1 VQTKVRG
8 DGLTALVTD
17 STVTV
22 ESTFGVVDR
31 PFSFFTIVRT
41 GAQGDTITLTVAAT
55 TSDSTSPDAD
65 APSFSKIFT
74 IQAGEVGNE
83 ASLTSRIISE
93 LNLDSA
99 FRTQAFLKAIK
110 ATDRNVVIIR
120 SDKFSQSGEFWER
133 PLAGD
138 FAVSTTG
145 TAQVIVGFDNLV
157 ARSIPV
163 VINPDV
169 DSGHRLGR
177 FGISGSVT
185 VTSTQIS
192 DFFTAEA
199 KNAGSAD
206 LRVNGSVGTP
216 VVFTIPAQDKQIF
229 VEHLY
234 FHAQGN
240 GIQFGK
246 FISQNTVL
254 SNGAGVYVEI
264 KSDNVVT
271 TFEEITST
279 EDFKNKWAAYSG
291 DGANFKVDVQSG
303 RDEML
308 AIFRRPNPFI
318 LRETRAF
325 GVGNDD
331 YIKVFIRSNLSGS
344 IAAFR
349 FRAVG
354 FEKEP

>member
-1 VQTKVRG
+1 
-8 DGLTALVTD
+8 VTD

-93 LNLDSA
+93 LNP
-99 FRTQAFLKAIK
+99 
-110 ATDRNVVIIR
+110 DRNVVIIR

-308 AIFRRPNPFI
+308 AIFSRPNPFI